1 MAFYRSP
8 RLGGLAVSPLT
19 PPEDP
24 WDAWRKR
31 GMNPRDLPVFFAEFE
46 KEFPDFFRDFE
57 REFARM
63 SGMME
68 KVMEDAM
75 KHASSPRRG
84 EPFVYGFSMRVG
96 SDGIPHLQPFG
107 SAVNQTPVT
116 AEGADIDATAL
127 PAAREP
133 LSDVIESEGEVT
145 VTVELPGAEKQDVQ
159 LHVAQEQVTVRVEK
173 GRRYAAQIR
182 LPAPVEPSSAKATFK
197 NSILDLVLRKAPQAP

>member
-1 MAFYRSP
+1 MSP
-8 RLGGLAVSPLT
+8 MT

-31 GMNPRDLPVFFAEFE
+31 GMNPRDLPAFFEEFE

-63 SGMME
+63 QGMME
-68 KVMEDAM
+68 KVMEDAV

-96 SDGIPHLQPFG
+96 SDGVPHLQPFG
-107 SAVNQTPVT
+107 SAVNQTPLTPEEAGV
-116 AEGADIDATAL
+116 AL
-127 PAAREP
+127 PQAREP
-133 LSDVIESEGEVT
+133 LSDVIESEGEIT

-159 LHVAQEQVTVRVEK
+159 LHVAEEEVTVKVEK
-173 GRRYAAQIR
+173 GRRYAARIH
-182 LPAPVEPSSAKATFK
+182 LPAKVEPASAKATFK
-197 NSILDLVLRKAPQAP
+197 NSILDLVLRKRPEAASGQRVHIE